1 MLYTPCKPGLDA
13 LVVNWHVLEGC
24 NFRCGY
30 CYAKWRHD
38 HRETWRNPAATER
51 LLCAL
56 GAYFAPG
63 GEAAASLGTH
73 WNRLRLTIA
82 GGEPTLLG
90 PQLATVV
97 TAARCAGYAVSVIT
111 NGSRPGVLLPLAPQL
126 EAVGISIDS
135 ARCEVNRAAGRAGQD
150 GTTVTVD
157 AARELLD
164 GLRAHNPDLVLKVN
178 TVVNAANWD
187 EDLGPVLRALRPDR
201 WKVMRVLPVYPTPLA
216 VSDAEFAG
224 FVARHTEYAA
234 MMTVEDNA
242 DMQHSYVMVD
252 PLGRFFQNAESGDGY
267 VYSDPILEAGAAGA
281 FSQVPFDIRK
291 FASRYAGLPTA

>member
-38 HRETWRNPAATER
+38 QRETWRNPAATTN
-51 LLCAL
+51 LLREL
-56 GAYFAPG
+56 GVYFAPG
-63 GEAAASLGTH
+63 GEAAASLGIH
-73 WNRLRLTIA
+73 WDRLRLTIA
-82 GGEPTLLG
+82 GGEPGLLG
-90 PQLATVV
+90 PRLAAVV
-97 TAARCAGYAVSVIT
+97 SEARSAGFAVSVIT

-135 ARCEVNRAAGRAGQD
+135 ARGDANRATGRAGRD

-157 AARELLD
+157 AARELVD
-164 GLRAHNPDLVLKVN
+164 GLQAHNPDLVLKVN

-187 EDLGPVLRALRPDR
+187 ENLGPVLQVLRPGR
-201 WKVMRVLPVYPTPLA
+201 WKIMRVLPVYPTTLA
-216 VSDAEFAG
+216 VSDAQFAG
-224 FVARHTEYAA
+224 FVFKHAA
-234 MMTVEDNA
+234 FAGVMTVEDNT

-252 PLGRFFQNAESGDGY
+252 PLGRFFQNAGSGNGY
-267 VYSDPILEAGAAGA
+267 VYSEPILEVGATGA
-281 FSQVPFDIRK
+281 FRQVPFDIRK
-291 FASRYAGLPTA
+291 FASRYASLPTA